1 MTFLSFVLAGVVFT
15 SCQPSTKREAWIE
28 KALDVASYQL
38 NLTAEEMKDS
48 VKMPRSLWTGY
59 TVDFLEEQ
67 LERESATLPIPYGLI
82 RQKKSWERFVVVTY
96 TTGQAVSFPAAFGM
110 PMNLPGTN
118 A

>member
-1 MTFLSFVLAGVVFT
+1 MRTTTFLSFVLAGVVFT

-67 LERESATLPIPYGLI
+67 LERESAT
-82 RQKKSWERFVVVTY
+82 KSWERFVVVTY
-96 TTGQAVSFPAAFGM
+96 MTGQAVSFPAAFGM
-110 PMNLPGTN
+110 PMNLLGMN

>member
-1 MTFLSFVLAGVVFT
+1 MSTFYEERGLD
-15 SCQPSTKREAWIE
+15 R

-67 LERESATLPIPYGLI
+67 LERESATFADSLWPNPA
-82 RQKKSWERFVVVTY
+82 KESWERFVVVTY

-110 PMNLPGTN
+110 LMNLPGMN